1 MLRCLSVRL
10 VALAIM
16 INLVG
21 CVESSFNLSDDA
33 RLPKWFDI
41 PEGMVREELT
51 VTMDYYVMPSGGK
64 AVFKLFDQNGKRLQK
79 VKGVTRGKY
88 PIELKSPPSGY
99 PEGYPSYEI
108 ITVGGVT
115 DIIEHRYME
124 PVFYVTD
131 DPKIWEELGVKPQ
144 EG

>member
-99 PEGYPSYEI
+99 PAPA
-108 ITVGGVT
+108 VAA
-115 DIIEHRYME
+115 
-124 PVFYVTD
+124 
-131 DPKIWEELGVKPQ
+131 EEKVEVKTENQ
-144 EG
+144 VLANATAKLTT